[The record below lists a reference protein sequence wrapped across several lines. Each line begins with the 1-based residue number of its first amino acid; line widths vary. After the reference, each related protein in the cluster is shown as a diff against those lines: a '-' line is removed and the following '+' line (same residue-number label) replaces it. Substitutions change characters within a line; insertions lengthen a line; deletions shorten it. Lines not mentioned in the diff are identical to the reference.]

1 MLSNDAEF
9 VLLKNNECLK
19 AGQPVKNDY
28 YTLMLGLRGEMD
40 VTVGYHRFTLAPG
53 HMAIISP
60 KQIFSVDRITPDFAT
75 QQLLFTQSF
84 LYKSHIREQV
94 IDELLYLHPEY
105 PPVFELE
112 DNALPGVH
120 RKFKTLTEEYDGT
133 RPFHFEVIRL
143 VLTELLYDY
152 NRACEYCLLRFRK
165 NMNRQY
171 QLTFQF
177 KKLVEEQFLEL
188 RTIAE
193 YAVLLGVTAKHLSE
207 TVKEETGKTA
217 LEIIHERLL
226 LEMQYQ
232 LKYSALSVKEAAG
245 YFKFD
250 NASHFTRFFKLKTG
264 LTPKEYRQLP

>member
-9 VLLKNNECLK
+9 VLLTNNECLK
-19 AGQPVKNDY
+19 TGVPVKNDY
-28 YTLMLGLRGEMD
+28 HILILGLQGEMD
-40 VTVGYHRFTLAPG
+40 VTVGYHSFTLHPG
-53 HMAIISP
+53 DMAIVSP
-60 KQIFSVDRITPDFAT
+60 NLIFSVDRTTADLAT
-75 QQLLFTQSF
+75 RQLLFTKTF
-84 LYKSHIREQV
+84 LYKSHIKEEV

-105 PPVFELE
+105 PPVYPLG
-112 DNALPGVH
+112 DDALPGVQC
-120 RKFKTLTEEYDGT
+120 KFKTLAEEYSSS

-177 KKLVEEQFLEL
+177 KKLVDVQFLEL
-188 RTIAE
+188 RTIAD
-193 YAVLLGVTAKHLSE
+193 YATLLGVTAKHLSE

-232 LKYSALSVKEAAG
+232 LKYASLSVKEVAG

-250 NASHFTRFFKLKTG
+250 SASHFTRFFKLKTG
-264 LTPKEYRQLP
+264 LTPKAYRQLP